1 MKAIA
6 IVALALALEGGFVLA
21 VGAPARVRTAAPA
34 ATASSAPAQAP
45 ASRS

>member
-6 IVALALALEGGFVLA
+6 IIALALALEGGFVLA
-21 VGAPARVRTAAPA
+21 VAAQAPARSAVQAT
-34 ATASSAPAQAP
+34 TASSAPAKAA